1 MIANAVIYY
10 NTALLSK
17 VYEQKVAA
25 GDLDA
30 IAFIQ
35 GMSPVAGS
43 LVVVRNSIDPH
54 LNCVCP
60 FGLEPDRWMKAT
72 APT

>member
-1 MIANAVIYY
+1 LLRWCISLQGDRLAGEASLVQHNLSHDHQRAAWRHQAVIYD

-25 GDLDA
+25 GNLDA

-35 GMSPVAGS
+35 GMSPVA
-43 LVVVRNSIDPH
+43 
-54 LNCVCP
+54 
-60 FGLEPDRWMKAT
+60 W
-72 APT
+72 